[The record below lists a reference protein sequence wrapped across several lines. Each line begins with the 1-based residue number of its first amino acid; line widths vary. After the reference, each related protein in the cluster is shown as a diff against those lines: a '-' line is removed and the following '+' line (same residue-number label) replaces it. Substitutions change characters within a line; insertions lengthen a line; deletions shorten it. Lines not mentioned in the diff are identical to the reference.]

1 MISYPFLLYS
11 LLHKIRKGSF
21 SSDFNHKRF
30 KFQYLFRNTFFL
42 FYFFFKSTAEFK
54 EILGFFSAANAQA
67 QISEGKDKDAY
78 LSKAAMIRKKLI
90 KYLSEN

>member
-1 MISYPFLLYS
+1 MNCYGFFIVLKQNSFIIICIIMISYPFLLYS

-42 FYFFFKSTAEFK
+42 FYFFFKS
-54 EILGFFSAANAQA
+54 LGETN
-67 QISEGKDKDAY
+67 
-78 LSKAAMIRKKLI
+78 L
-90 KYLSEN
+90 

>member
-42 FYFFFKSTAEFK
+42 FYFFFKSSGETNLYSLS
-54 EILGFFSAANAQA
+54 LGRTLS
-67 QISEGKDKDAY
+67 GTLKDTC
-78 LSKAAMIRKKLI
+78 
-90 KYLSEN
+90 

>member
-1 MISYPFLLYS
+1 MISYPFLHYS

-42 FYFFFKSTAEFK
+42 FYFFFKSSGETNLLSLPLGRTVSGTLK
-54 EILGFFSAANAQA
+54 ET
-67 QISEGKDKDAY
+67 
-78 LSKAAMIRKKLI
+78 R
-90 KYLSEN
+90 